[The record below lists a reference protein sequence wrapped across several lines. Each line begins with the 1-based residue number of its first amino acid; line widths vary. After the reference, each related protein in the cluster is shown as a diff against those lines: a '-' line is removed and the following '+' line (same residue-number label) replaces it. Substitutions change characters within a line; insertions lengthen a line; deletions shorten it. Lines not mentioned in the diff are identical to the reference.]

1 MSKLTYTRTITHI
14 DKE

>member
-1 MSKLTYTRTITHI
+1 MSKLTFTRTITHI

>member
-1 MSKLTYTRTITHI
+1 LSKLTYTRTITHI